1 MILGLWLVA
10 RQAWKLVGIREKS
23 GRLITMILST
33 RALAIFLSFFTTYL
47 FIWWCHMAV
56 LIRAGPH
63 DHVMTSAFQASLEGG
78 LASIT
83 RGQPLL
89 VAHGSQV
96 EIISFEWERTQGVK
110 LISLPR

>member
-1 MILGLWLVA
+1 
-10 RQAWKLVGIREKS
+10 
-23 GRLITMILST
+23 
-33 RALAIFLSFFTTYL
+33 
-47 FIWWCHMAV
+47 MAV

-96 EIISFEWERTQGVK
+96 TILLLLLSKMIHVLE
-110 LISLPR
+110 L